1 VITRS
6 ARSRQSGGPGWSVLA
21 GAKPA
26 RITAITLTTM
36 IQEIVPG

>member
-1 VITRS
+1 
-6 ARSRQSGGPGWSVLA
+6 VLA